1 MADQR
6 KASRKNLMAFT
17 AVYGLQP
24 RVLFGYIDD
33 LNVLGVKVVG
43 EKSVEVNKQLALGIE
58 FPQDVHETTSPRI
71 VISARV
77 AWCLPDKDPNH
88 FVIGFEFTELTP
100 ENEKIIEAILRRYEF
115 HRATTTDDD

>member
-33 LNVLGVKVVG
+33 LTTLGVKVVG

-58 FPQDVHETTSPRI
+58 FPQHVHETTSPRI
-71 VISARV
+71 VIPARV
-77 AWCLPDKDPNH
+77 AWCHPDKNPSH

-100 ENEKIIEAILRRYEF
+100 ENKKIIEAILRRYEF
-115 HRATTTDDD
+115 RRATTMDDD